1 MTTTT
6 YNFLAISL
14 QDGVENENIQPLFV
28 KGAPFHLDIMV
39 RISLHNNLYRSV
51 FRNPA
56 IL

>member
-6 YNFLAISL
+6 YNFLATSL
-14 QDGVENENIQPLFV
+14 QDVVENENIQPLLV

>member
-1 MTTTT
+1 MTITT